1 MNMMNLLI
9 IKKKNMKINIVDHLV
24 ILMKMIF
31 LILIIYSLVIKRKKI
46 EKKRKNLKIQMI
58 KKLMEMMK

>member
-1 MNMMNLLI
+1 MNMMNLFI
-9 IKKKNMKINIVDHLV
+9 IKKMNMKINIVDHLV

-31 LILIIYSLVIKRKKI
+31 LILIIYSLIIKRKKI